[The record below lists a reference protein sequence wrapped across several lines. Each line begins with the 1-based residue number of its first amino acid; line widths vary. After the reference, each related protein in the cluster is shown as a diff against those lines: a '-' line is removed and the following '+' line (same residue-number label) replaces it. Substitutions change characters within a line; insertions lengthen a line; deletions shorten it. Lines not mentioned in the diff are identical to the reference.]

1 MIEIWTTNLQCVFF
15 FSSFR
20 SSHYHLLYEI
30 GVLKKH
36 QETPTIFAKT
46 PVLESLF
53 WWSCTLKARYR
64 WLWHGCFPLNFAKF
78 LRTFFLIFIY
88 HLRWLLP
95 MLRFKIIGLSSFEVH
110 FGIYDGITYTFFF
123 YKQLNFFGQ
132 VLVA

>member
-1 MIEIWTTNLQCVFF
+1 MKLYAQGPIQVTLARVF
-15 FSSFR
+15 SF
-20 SSHYHLLYEI
+20 EFC
-30 GVLKKH
+30 K
-36 QETPTIFAKT
+36 IFK
-46 PVLESLF
+46 
-53 WWSCTLKARYR
+53 
-64 WLWHGCFPLNFAKF
+64 N
-78 LRTFFLIFIY
+78 FFLIFIY